1 VLAVGELEAKLL
13 SARLFAVLAILQ
25 FGLAMFENKTAH
37 QSIDVYFHATY
48 FVVAKTHLQII
59 QALASAC
66 FALIYLA
73 ASRWVL
79 HPLNNFLGLTHLVVA
94 TIGSVLLSVSLSA
107 FVSLP
112 SASGLP
118 AIPPANHWPLLAC
131 FAGVLCFLSGCAM
144 LAVNCTWT
152 AITVFR
158 SL

>member
-1 VLAVGELEAKLL
+1 VLAVGEEESKML
-13 SARLFAVLAILQ
+13 SARLFAALAILQ

-48 FVVAKTHLQII
+48 FVVAKTDLQIL
-59 QALASAC
+59 QALASGC

-73 ASRWVL
+73 AARWVL
-79 HPLNNFLGLTHLVVA
+79 HPLNNSLGLTHLVVA

-107 FVSLP
+107 FVSLA
-112 SASGLP
+112 SASGLS

-158 SL
+158 SH